1 MKGLAIGL
9 MVAGV
14 LAAAG
19 GAVGVATNNGGSSN
33 VVATASPTG
42 SVPVSPAPVPS
53 ASLSPSPSPSPAAES
68 VQEFL
73 PLFAAAFR
81 GGDAAFLLTRLH
93 PAVITLYGEKQCQT
107 YTATLTDPTRAYRIT
122 SVSAPGTYAYTPDG
136 RSIQVPDV
144 LTVRV
149 RQTAYGQRVTG
160 PIHLAVVDGTVRWFT
175 DCGTPQ

>member
-1 MKGLAIGL
+1 VKGLAIGL

-19 GAVGVATNNGGSSN
+19 GVVGVVTNNGGTSN

-42 SVPVSPAPVPS
+42 SVAVSPAPVPS
-53 ASLSPSPSPSPAAES
+53 ASLSPSPSPAAET

-73 PLFAAAFR
+73 RLFAAAFR
-81 GGDAAFLLTRLH
+81 GGDAAFLLARLH
-93 PAVITLYGEKQCQT
+93 PAVITLYGQEQCTT
-107 YTATLTDPTRAYRIT
+107 YTATLTDPTRAYRFI
-122 SVSAPGTYAYTPDG
+122 SVSAPGTYDYSPDG
-136 RSIQVPDV
+136 RSIQVSDV

-149 RQTAYGQRVTG
+149 RQTAYGQTITG
-160 PIHLAVVDGTVRWFT
+160 PIHLAVVEGTVRWFT

>member
-1 MKGLAIGL
+1 
-9 MVAGV
+9 MVVGV

-19 GAVGVATNNGGSSN
+19 GAVGIATNDGGTTE
-33 VVATASPTG
+33 VVASASPTG

-53 ASLSPSPSPSPAAES
+53 ASLSSSPSPSPATET

-73 PLFAAAFR
+73 PLFGAAFR
-81 GGDAAFLLTRLH
+81 SGDAAFLLSRLH
-93 PAVITLYGEKQCQT
+93 PAVITLYGQQQCET
-107 YTATLTDPTRAYRIT
+107 YTATLTDPSRAYRFT
-122 SVSAPGTYAYTPDG
+122 SVSAPGPYAYSPDG
-136 RSIQVPDV
+136 RSIQIPDV

-149 RQTAYGQRVTG
+149 RQTAYGQRTTG

>member
-19 GAVGVATNNGGSSN
+19 GAVGIATNNGGSTE
-33 VVATASPTG
+33 VVASASPTG

-53 ASLSPSPSPSPAAES
+53 GSLSPTPSPSAAAET
-68 VQEFL
+68 VRAFL

-81 GGDAAFLLTRLH
+81 SGDAAFLLARLH
-93 PAVITLYGEKQCQT
+93 PAVITLYGQRQCET

-122 SVSAPGTYAYTPDG
+122 SVSAPGTYAYSPDG
-136 RSIQVPDV
+136 RSIRVPDV

-149 RQTAYGQRVTG
+149 RQTAHGQRVNG
-160 PIHLAVVDGTVRWFT
+160 PIHLAIVDGTVRWFT
-175 DCGTPQ
+175 DCGTPR

>member
-1 MKGLAIGL
+1 VKGLAIGL

-19 GAVGVATNNGGSSN
+19 GAVGIATNNGGSTQ
-33 VVATASPTG
+33 VVSSASPTG

-53 ASLSPSPSPSPAAES
+53 ASLSPTPSPSAAAET
-68 VQEFL
+68 VQAFL

-81 GGDAAFLLTRLH
+81 SGDSAFLLAHLH
-93 PAVITLYGEKQCQT
+93 PAVITLYGQQQCET
-107 YTATLTDPTRAYRIT
+107 YTGTLTDPTRAYRIT
-122 SVSAPGTYAYTPDG
+122 SVSAPGTYAYSPDG

-149 RQTAYGQRVTG
+149 RQTAYGQKVSG

>member
-1 MKGLAIGL
+1 VKGLAIGL

-19 GAVGVATNNGGSSN
+19 GALGVATNNGGTQ
-33 VVATASPTG
+33 VVASASPTG
-42 SVPVSPAPVPS
+42 SVRVSPAPVPS
-53 ASLSPSPSPSPAAES
+53 PSLSASPSPSPASET

-81 GGDAAFLLTRLH
+81 GGDAAFLLARLH
-93 PAVITLYGEKQCQT
+93 PAVITLYGRQQCAT
-107 YTATLTDPTRAYRIT
+107 YTATLTDATRAYRIT
-122 SVSAPGTYAYTPDG
+122 SVSAPGTYTYSPDG

-149 RQTAYGQRVTG
+149 RQTAYGQKVTG